1 MNMIRNMRL
10 VLAGVLLG
18 LATTIAAPL
27 KGTDPSN
34 EKKQYEY
41 LKKAKYFEIRAQLE
55 AGELSL
61 EEAQT
66 KWRKALKKLVKKEG
80 K

>member
-27 KGTDPSN
+27 KGTDPIN